1 MKILKKIAFTA
12 VFLLL
17 PAFFSVA
24 YAAAL
29 DSISPTNKM
38 VIAYKNDDGNAYV
51 AGIKNQLKAKKL
63 VMSID
68 EKSSLLVLAV
78 AVKRISISK
87 ALLNWGANPNA
98 QGVVNL
104 CSDAGKKTLSKK
116 DAWQCEPATE
126 EKGLLEDVLLTPLQ
140 AACVAGDA
148 SMLKML
154 LNNGAIAA
162 QTGIEFDPLGACLV
176 YKKFELAALLIDAG
190 AIVDS
195 NANSLSPLM
204 DLALSSANESDQA
217 AAKQLAQKMLDKGAN
232 PKHVTRDG
240 YSVLHS
246 AVGAGNLAIVKIL
259 VERGVNINLKTAK
272 GLTPLAYAQNA
283 KYVDQTKKQAVI
295 EFLLSKGAKK

>member
-29 DSISPTNKM
+29 DSISLTNKM
-38 VIAYKNDDGNAYV
+38 VIAYKNDDGNTYV

-148 SMLKML
+148 SMLKIL

-176 YKKFELAALLIDAG
+176 NKKFELAALLIDAS

-240 YSVLHS
+240 YSVLHI

-259 VERGVNINLKTAK
+259 VERGADINLKTAK
-272 GLTPLAYAQNA
+272 GLTLLAYAQNA

>member
-1 MKILKKIAFTA
+1 
-12 VFLLL
+12 
-17 PAFFSVA
+17 
-24 YAAAL
+24 
-29 DSISPTNKM
+29 M
-38 VIAYKNDDGNAYV
+38 VIAYKNDDGNTYV

-148 SMLKML
+148 SMLKIL

-176 YKKFELAALLIDAG
+176 NKKFELAALLIDAS

-240 YSVLHS
+240 YSVLHI

-259 VERGVNINLKTAK
+259 VERGADINLKTAK
-272 GLTPLAYAQNA
+272 GLTLLAYAQNA